1 MSDQLA
7 IEAHA
12 DMVSLGPL
20 LERIDGF
27 GMSQGWPENIL
38 SQVHLVLEEI
48 IVNVISHGTVGQ
60 VVPKLEVVLT
70 RVESQ
75 LEIQI
80 SDNAMAFNP
89 LRAEAPNLDASL
101 EERAV
106 GGLGVFLICQLMDT
120 VSYRRDG
127 EWNRLLMTK
136 TIQ

>member
-1 MSDQLA
+1 MSEQLA

-27 GMSQGWPENIL
+27 GVNQGWPKNIL
-38 SQVHLVLEEI
+38 SQVRLVFEEI

-60 VVPKLEVVLT
+60 IVPKLEVVLT
-70 RVESQ
+70 QVESQ

-80 SDNAMAFNP
+80 ADNAIAFDP
-89 LRAEAPNLDASL
+89 LKAEAPNLDASL
-101 EERAV
+101 EDRAV
-106 GGLGVFLICQLMDT
+106 GGLGVFLICQMMGS

-127 EWNRLLMTK
+127 EWNRLLIK
-136 TIQ
+136 KIIE